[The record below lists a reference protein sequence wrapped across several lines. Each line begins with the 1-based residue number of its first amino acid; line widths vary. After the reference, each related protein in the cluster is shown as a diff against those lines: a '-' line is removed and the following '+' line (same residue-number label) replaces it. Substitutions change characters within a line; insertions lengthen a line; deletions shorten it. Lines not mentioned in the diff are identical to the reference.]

1 MTFIVTLIATIII
14 TLIVIFIFIKKKFAD
29 IAEDTTGEQ
38 TTGETADKVIYDTV
52 GPPSLKTVKSNKG
65 DYELPNPGYDTSHKV
80 GMEAN
85 PAYKTCK

>member
-1 MTFIVTLIATIII
+1 MTLIATIII

-29 IAEDTTGEQ
+29 IAEDTTGDQ
-38 TTGETADKVIYDTV
+38 TTETADTVIYDTV
-52 GPPSLKTVKSNKG
+52 GPPSLKTVKSNK
-65 DYELPNPGYDTSHKV
+65 DEYELPNPGYDTSHKV